1 VIDGDALSEAATSLS
16 IRTHVWRKAAEI
28 CDGFPESVYRYV
40 CATAPTTIE
49 EFYASRYIPGI
60 LSLYHPDI
68 MTVAME
74 STQRVL
80 WALRSVIELGGLR
93 GKDRAA
99 VLCVANQLGLEA
111 SANETL
117 MLWRGDRT
125 ALFEGL
131 PTSWDWFVE
140 RQAVRAAADIHPDLV
155 AATIGRFGE
164 CIQVLRRMIDN
175 LAEPPAEPDLS
186 IRDEIIAILADGDRE
201 GGR

>member
-1 VIDGDALSEAATSLS
+1 MIDGDALSEAATSLS

-131 PTSWDWFVE
+131 PTSS
-140 RQAVRAAADIHPDLV
+140 VRRRDAPSSGMCSCRGGMTLRRCSGRV
-155 AATIGRFGE
+155 ARFG
-164 CIQVLRRMIDN
+164 LRR
-175 LAEPPAEPDLS
+175 
-186 IRDEIIAILADGDRE
+186 
-201 GGR
+201 